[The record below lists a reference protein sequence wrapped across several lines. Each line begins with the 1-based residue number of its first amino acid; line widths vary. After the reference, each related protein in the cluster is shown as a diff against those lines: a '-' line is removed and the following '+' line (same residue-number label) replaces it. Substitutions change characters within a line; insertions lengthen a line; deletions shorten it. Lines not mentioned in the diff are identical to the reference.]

1 MAYALP
7 PDVAFAMGMGALGSM
22 FFGRKKKKRTA
33 KGRNKCR
40 NRKEWS
46 AMRDNWTDK
55 QFVRRFKLD
64 KDNFAGLLDKARGE
78 RHVHAPA
85 MPCTPRR
92 LIVFV
97 FDSLHSLSQHRSCLQ
112 MVGHTPSFVSNEKYA
127 CNSSGSPIAPEC
139 KLAISLRWLA
149 GGSYL
154 DICDIYDISESSFY
168 PILWETLEIIDKVLK
183 IRFPTNDPI
192 SLSRMSEAFGKRTGG
207 VLHGCVG
214 ALDGWA
220 PRLQRPQLSAVPNP
234 AQYFSRKG
242 FCTYS
247 LTRAHS
253 KQPHTAL
260 ITLNLHITGCFVT
273 PVELAIGP
281 KRVRSHTPLSL
292 SLDLSHPSLTS
303 SRSSALHRHTDTLN
317 VQAMC
322 DANRRITFLSILA
335 DGATHDSTAFA
346 ISNLSTFLA
355 SGKLPEPYWIAGDS
369 AYPLSDCLLTPYGR
383 ARDGTIDPAR
393 DTFNFFQ
400 SSARMKYVECRIEG
414 FMTGDVMG

>member
-1 MAYALP
+1 
-7 PDVAFAMGMGALGSM
+7 
-22 FFGRKKKKRTA
+22 
-33 KGRNKCR
+33 
-40 NRKEWS
+40 
-46 AMRDNWTDK
+46 MRDNWTDK

-78 RHVHAPA
+78 RRVHAPD
-85 MPCTPRR
+85 MPYTPRR

-112 MVGHTPSFVSNEKYA
+112 MVGHTPSFVSNAKHA
-127 CNSSGSPIAPEC
+127 CNSSGSSIAPEC

-168 PILWETLEIIDKVLK
+168 PVLWETLEIVDKVLK

-247 LTRAHS
+247 TLRALETA
-253 KQPHTAL
+253 PHCTL
-260 ITLNLHITGCFVT
+260 TLNLRITGRFIT
-273 PVELAIGP
+273 PVELALGP
-281 KRVRSHTPLSL
+281 RRVRSHTPLSL
-292 SLDLSHPSLTS
+292 ALSTPFPHLVRR
-303 SRSSALHRHTDTLN
+303 RSIPLTDTLN

-322 DANRRITFLSILA
+322 DANRRITFLSIIA

-400 SSARMKYVECRIEG
+400 SSARMKYVECRMKVEG
-414 FMTGDVMG
+414 FVTGDVVG